1 MSVIW
6 IVVELD
12 VIGLL
17 ASIQF
22 TTVPF
27 KPMLTESI
35 DNVEIRGETSS
46 AEVLVKVNMVELT
59 ILSLGS
65 GEKSIE
71 FLMVVISSS
80 TPCSLTTTML
90 HLMNST
96 DAVQVS

>member
-1 MSVIW
+1 MIW

-27 KPMLTESI
+27 KSMLTESI

-46 AEVLVKVNMVELT
+46 AEVVAKVNVVELI
-59 ILSLGS
+59 ILSLVP
-65 GEKSIE
+65 ERD
-71 FLMVVISSS
+71 L
-80 TPCSLTTTML
+80 
-90 HLMNST
+90 
-96 DAVQVS
+96 